1 MELKQLT
8 ISGLHG
14 CYDYDVRFNSDMT
27 FLYGTNGCGKTTV
40 LNIIE
45 SIITGELFKLFDYN
59 FRIIE
64 LIFYNDNIKEKIYI
78 EAQDGYYKLY
88 FDNRNYELEE
98 LYNERVEGIRENKR
112 VKLIELYFK
121 KYPVL
126 KEIRKIFNYIYLPLN
141 RKNSKH
147 SYQYIHR
154 LSCFGVRSE
163 ISNHYLRNR
172 FDDSFLDDV
181 SNIIK
186 ENYRAIALEISGVN
200 DKFRNDVLKSFL
212 KLDYNYNKIDVVDK
226 FINNNELVKEL
237 QSIQTSYV
245 KMLKELMILDIDG
258 ILELNQTFSQIIQN
272 IHGVHSLKN
281 ETDALVDFL
290 IKYQGIMKIKELVML
305 AETMEATK
313 RGYKQ
318 PIELFLETMNSFID
332 NTEDEKK
339 ISINNHGEISFK
351 TKYADNEIDIKY
363 LSSGEKQLLIFFA
376 YLIFEVDKNS
386 KGIFVVDEPELSLH
400 LSWQRQFVSKI
411 REVNPNIQLIF
422 ATHAPEIIGANYDKM
437 VELTKVFNKK

>member
-1 MELKQLT
+1 M
-8 ISGLHG
+8 
-14 CYDYDVRFNSDMT
+14 
-27 FLYGTNGCGKTTV
+27 
-40 LNIIE
+40 
-45 SIITGELFKLFDYN
+45 
-59 FRIIE
+59 
-64 LIFYNDNIKEKIYI
+64 
-78 EAQDGYYKLY
+78 
-88 FDNRNYELEE
+88 
-98 LYNERVEGIRENKR
+98 
-112 VKLIELYFK
+112 
-121 KYPVL
+121 
-126 KEIRKIFNYIYLPLN
+126 
-141 RKNSKH
+141 
-147 SYQYIHR
+147 
-154 LSCFGVRSE
+154 
-163 ISNHYLRNR
+163 
-172 FDDSFLDDV
+172 
-181 SNIIK
+181 IIK

-212 KLDYNYNKIDVVDK
+212 KLDYNYNKNDVVDK

-237 QSIQTSYV
+237 QGIQTSYV

-258 ILELNQTFSQIIQN
+258 ILELNQTFSEIIQN
-272 IHGVHSLKN
+272 INGVHSLKN

-305 AETMEATK
+305 AETMEDTK

-363 LSSGEKQLLIFFA
+363 LSSGEKQLLIFFV